1 MPAQSKQQQ
10 KLFGLA
16 LSVKRGDTPRSEV
29 SDDVLGIVDKMSEK
43 EIEDFASTDHKGLP
57 TKKEEIEQ
65 IIRERIKEMLN
76 TIIKEG
82 RAFIQAAKKAQ
93 QEGKTE
99 FEFNGKTYPIT
110 LKEEVI
116 TEMTDKEFV
125 GDQLVNGVGD
135 GILSR
140 SEFIKIISK
149 QTNFDKNKLGKVYDV
164 YLKLDGRQRVKL
176 DMTRNMDRF
185 LDKLGITES
194 IKENGDTMTE
204 KEIEDFAGTEHEG
217 LPKKVEQK
225 IREMAR
231 QTIREQMMG
240 EAKFNRGDMVRVI
253 DNPKYV
259 MDKKKFAGKSGYV
272 KNIMG
277 RDVMVKF
284 PNGRT
289 ILVDP
294 KDLEMNPNESVNEGM
309 VKIEVD
315 LFKNYNQRRPDKT
328 VPMKIDDKTTLSKLL
343 NHTTFKAMKQ
353 KYDYIELHY
362 GDKFLGS
369 AMDGR
374 DNWQFKKGRGL
385 QDTSFRESVNENT
398 VVSDI
403 RKKLG
408 SPPKGTDVR
417 DINGQIYVY
426 FHSKDSK
433 SKKYAERVKELLRK
447 DYRKTTALT
456 DLDKKNESTNEAK
469 KLKKVKTDKYGN
481 HLEPQFKKGDKVT
494 YLGNK
499 GVITGVNKES
509 SGVYSYNV
517 DYYKGNGRTKASNIF
532 NKGGE
537 LNFESVNEANGEFVT
552 FIEKDNGR
560 KKLLR
565 TSKSQRAANMFMRKH
580 MDSILNKSGIRSIGT
595 MSKDQWEKKE
605 AMYAENIKK
614 SDMKTVSKKEW
625 DRTHKDFKGMI
636 KGQPYMMWFDKQT
649 QSTVYGPVH
658 IKEVRQ
664 LKDPKKEMMVA
675 KKGKVKVIDKKDWN
689 KYKGKGYVVAE
700 NKQAEEL
707 WSQTIDMLDKNLS
720 KGYDPSK
727 IRNVNLISGTLQK
740 LFKGLP
746 QRNAMDMAT
755 TYNDYR
761 AGQKD
766 KKQTV
771 KNWVRIL
778 KKHQIKEASLSVIH
792 KAAKKGSYPVTVMAI
807 DTKKRKVVKQ
817 ELVKTPMAVPAAF
830 MMMQG
835 GYPEASISVEDAK
848 GQIIFKEKPLK

>member
-16 LSVKRGDTPRSEV
+16 LSVKRGDTSRSEV

-57 TKKEEIEQ
+57 TKKEEIEE

-76 TIIKEG
+76 PIMKEG
-82 RAFIQAAKKAQ
+82 RAFVQAAKKAQ

-116 TEMTDKEFV
+116 TEMSDKEFV

-140 SEFIKIISK
+140 NEFIKVISK
-149 QTNFDKNKLGKVYDV
+149 QTNFDKIKLGKVYDV

-176 DMTRNMDRF
+176 DITRNMDRF

-194 IKENGDTMTE
+194 INEVNYTDQTDMKSSVLKNN
-204 KEIEDFAGTEHEG
+204 KVSSLIDFKLWRWAIDNSVKLYKGIGQNYMFTDG
-217 LPKKVEQK
+217 IMSLGVNINKPATIVKKWGKVDSKLKQK
-225 IREMAR
+225 YIKDIRE
-231 QTIREQMMG
+231 
-240 EAKFNRGDMVRVI
+240 NR
-253 DNPKYV
+253 DNTEIK
-259 MDKKKFAGKSGYV
+259 M
-272 KNIMG
+272 
-277 RDVMVKF
+277 
-284 PNGRT
+284 
-289 ILVDP
+289 
-294 KDLEMNPNESVNEGM
+294 VNEEM
-309 VKIEVD
+309 IKIEVD
-315 LFKNYNQRRPDKT
+315 LFKQYNQRKPDRT
-328 VPMKIDDKTTLSKLL
+328 MPMKVDSKTPLSKLL
-343 NHTTFKAMKQ
+343 NHTTFKAMKS

-369 AMDGR
+369 AMAGT
-374 DNWQFKKGRGL
+374 DNWEFKKGRGL
-385 QDTSFRESVNENT
+385 KDTSFRESVNESFADPLEGFPQAYKDLLKKLQRSNDRSERFMLINKMN
-398 VVSDI
+398 VI
-403 RKKLG
+403 RKKL
-408 SPPKGTDVR
+408 
-417 DINGQIYVY
+417 
-426 FHSKDSK
+426 
-433 SKKYAERVKELLRK
+433 
-447 DYRKTTALT
+447 
-456 DLDKKNESTNEAK
+456 
-469 KLKKVKTDKYGN
+469 KLKPLTN
-481 HLEPQFKKGDKVT
+481 
-494 YLGNK
+494 
-499 GVITGVNKES
+499 
-509 SGVYSYNV
+509 
-517 DYYKGNGRTKASNIF
+517 
-532 NKGGE
+532 
-537 LNFESVNEANGEFVT
+537 ESVNEASGEFVT

-580 MDSILNKSGIRSIGT
+580 MDNLLNKSGIRSIGT

-614 SDMKTVSKKEW
+614 SDMKTVTKKEW
-625 DRTHKDFKGMI
+625 DRTHKDYKGMI
-636 KGQPYMMWFDKQT
+636 KGQPYMMWFDKKT

-658 IKEVRQ
+658 IKEDRQ

-675 KKGKVKVIDKKDWN
+675 KKGKVIVIDKKDWN
-689 KYKGKGYVVAE
+689 KYKAKGYIVAE

-707 WSQTIDMLDKNLS
+707 WSQTIDMLDKNLK

-727 IRNVNLISGTLQK
+727 IRNVNLIAGTLQK

-755 TYNDYR
+755 SYNDYK

-766 KKQTV
+766 KNQTV
-771 KNWVRIL
+771 KDWVRIL

-835 GYPEASISVEDAK
+835 GYPEASIEVEDAK
-848 GQIIFKEKPLK
+848 GQIIFKEKPIK

>member
-1 MPAQSKQQQ
+1 MPSTSKQQQ

-57 TKKEEIEQ
+57 TKKEEIEE
-65 IIRERIKEMLN
+65 IIRERIREMLN
-76 TIIKEG
+76 PIMKEG
-82 RAFIQAAKKAQ
+82 RAFVQAAKKAQ

-116 TEMTDKEFV
+116 TEMSDKEFV
-125 GDQLVNGVGD
+125 GDQLIAAGEGD
-135 GILSR
+135 LSR
-140 SEFIKIISK
+140 NEFIKVVSK
-149 QTNFDKNKLGKVYDV
+149 KTKLDKNMIGKVHDI

-176 DMTRNMDRF
+176 DTPRNMDRF
-185 LDKLGITES
+185 LDKLGMTES
-194 IKENGDTMTE
+194 IKENGDTME
-204 KEIEDFAGTEHEG
+204 REILSEE
-217 LPKKVEQK
+217 
-225 IREMAR
+225 
-231 QTIREQMMG
+231 
-240 EAKFNRGDMVRVI
+240 
-253 DNPKYV
+253 
-259 MDKKKFAGKSGYV
+259 
-272 KNIMG
+272 
-277 RDVMVKF
+277 
-284 PNGRT
+284 
-289 ILVDP
+289 
-294 KDLEMNPNESVNEGM
+294 M

-315 LFKNYNQRRPDKT
+315 MYKQYNQRKPDRT
-328 VPMKIDDKTTLSKLL
+328 MPMKIDSKTPLSKLL
-343 NHTTFKAMKQ
+343 NHTTFKAIKQ

-369 AMDGR
+369 AMAGT
-374 DNWQFKKGRGL
+374 DNWEFKKGRGL
-385 QDTSFRESVNENT
+385 KDTSF
-398 VVSDI
+398 
-403 RKKLG
+403 K
-408 SPPKGTDVR
+408 
-417 DINGQIYVY
+417 
-426 FHSKDSK
+426 
-433 SKKYAERVKELLRK
+433 
-447 DYRKTTALT
+447 
-456 DLDKKNESTNEAK
+456 
-469 KLKKVKTDKYGN
+469 
-481 HLEPQFKKGDKVT
+481 
-494 YLGNK
+494 
-499 GVITGVNKES
+499 
-509 SGVYSYNV
+509 
-517 DYYKGNGRTKASNIF
+517 
-532 NKGGE
+532 
-537 LNFESVNEANGEFVT
+537 ESVNEANGEFVT

-565 TSKSQRAANMFMRKH
+565 TSKSQRASNMFMRKH
-580 MDSILNKSGIRSIGT
+580 MDKLLSTSGIRSIGT

-605 AMYAENIKK
+605 AMYAENTKK
-614 SDMKTVSKKEW
+614 KALKTVTRKKW
-625 DRTHKDFKGMI
+625 NKTHRDFKTI
-636 KGQPYMMWFDKQT
+636 IDGQPYMTWYDEKT
-649 QSTVYGPVH
+649 HATVLGPVH
-658 IKEVRQ
+658 IKEARQ

-835 GYPEASISVEDAK
+835 GYPEASIAVEDAK
-848 GQIIFKEKPLK
+848 GQIIYKEEKQ

>member
-57 TKKEEIEQ
+57 TKKEEIEE
-65 IIRERIKEMLN
+65 IIREKIREMLN
-76 TIIKEG
+76 PIMKEG
-82 RAFIQAAKKAQ
+82 RAFVQAAKKAQ

-116 TEMTDKEFV
+116 TEMSDKEFV
-125 GDQLVNGVGD
+125 GDQLIAAGEGS
-135 GILSR
+135 LSR
-140 SEFIKIISK
+140 NEFIKVVSK
-149 QTNFDKNKLGKVYDV
+149 KTKLDKNMIGKVHDI

-176 DMTRNMDRF
+176 DTPRNMDRF

-194 IKENGDTMTE
+194 IKENGDTME
-204 KEIEDFAGTEHEG
+204 REI
-217 LPKKVEQK
+217 
-225 IREMAR
+225 
-231 QTIREQMMG
+231 
-240 EAKFNRGDMVRVI
+240 
-253 DNPKYV
+253 
-259 MDKKKFAGKSGYV
+259 
-272 KNIMG
+272 
-277 RDVMVKF
+277 
-284 PNGRT
+284 
-289 ILVDP
+289 
-294 KDLEMNPNESVNEGM
+294 VNEEM

-315 LFKNYNQRRPDKT
+315 MFKQFNQRKPDRT
-328 VPMKIDDKTTLSKLL
+328 MPMKIDSKTPLSKLL

-369 AMDGR
+369 AMAGT
-374 DNWQFKKGRGL
+374 DNWEFKKGRGL
-385 QDTSFRESVNENT
+385 KDTSFRESVNEATSWNE
-398 VVSDI
+398 DE
-403 RKKLG
+403 KAAWE
-408 SPPKGTDVR
+408 
-417 DINGQIYVY
+417 YVL
-426 FHSKDSK
+426 STGRNVAAKSK
-433 SKKYAERVKELLRK
+433 SKALR
-447 DYRKTTALT
+447 DYKNLFNQKLVTYSGWDNSVMLT
-456 DLDKKNESTNEAK
+456 KKGIDYLKKHGKSLGESVNENKINIDKKVTNIIKTRDFKEFVRYINSFYGK
-469 KLKKVKTDKYGN
+469 K
-481 HLEPQFKKGDKVT
+481 
-494 YLGNK
+494 
-499 GVITGVNKES
+499 
-509 SGVYSYNV
+509 GVYSSGKDVKEKDIMKALYKVFKRNNSYEWGYGDSV
-517 DYYKGNGRTKASNIF
+517 DRELVRDELMKMGILSN
-532 NKGGE
+532 KMYE
-537 LNFESVNEANGEFVT
+537 QEVNEANGEFVT

-605 AMYAENIKK
+605 AMYAENTKK
-614 SDMKTVSKKEW
+614 KPLKTVSRKKW
-625 DRTHKDFKGMI
+625 NKTHRDFKTI
-636 KGQPYMMWFDKQT
+636 IDGQPYMTWYDEKT
-649 QSTVYGPVH
+649 HATVLGPVQ
-658 IKEVRQ
+658 IKEDRQ

-689 KYKGKGYVVAE
+689 KYKSKGYIVAE
-700 NKQAEEL
+700 NKKAEEL

-727 IRNVNLISGTLQK
+727 IRNVNLIAGTLQK

-755 TYNDYR
+755 SYNDYK

-771 KNWVRIL
+771 KDWVRIL

-792 KAAKKGSYPVTVMAI
+792 KAAKQGSYPVTVMAI

-835 GYPEASISVEDAK
+835 GYPEASIAVEDAK
-848 GQIIFKEKPLK
+848 GQIIYKEEKQ

>member
-1 MPAQSKQQQ
+1 MPATSKQQQ

-57 TKKEEIEQ
+57 TKKEEIEE
-65 IIRERIKEMLN
+65 IIREKIREMLN
-76 TIIKEG
+76 PIMKEG
-82 RAFIQAAKKAQ
+82 RAFVQAAKKAQ

-116 TEMTDKEFV
+116 TEMSDKEFV

-140 SEFIKIISK
+140 NEFIKVISK
-149 QTNFDKNKLGKVYDV
+149 QTNFDKIKLGKVYDV

-176 DMTRNMDRF
+176 DITRNMDRF

-194 IKENGDTMTE
+194 INEINYIDKTDMKDSVLRSNKVATLIDLKLFRWAISNSVRFYKGIGQNYMFTDGIMSLGINLNKPYTIVKKWGKVDNKLKQKYIKDIRENIENGDTME
-204 KEIEDFAGTEHEG
+204 
-217 LPKKVEQK
+217 
-225 IREMAR
+225 
-231 QTIREQMMG
+231 
-240 EAKFNRGDMVRVI
+240 RG
-253 DNPKYV
+253 
-259 MDKKKFAGKSGYV
+259 
-272 KNIMG
+272 
-277 RDVMVKF
+277 
-284 PNGRT
+284 
-289 ILVDP
+289 
-294 KDLEMNPNESVNEGM
+294 SVNEGM

-315 LFKNYNQRRPDKT
+315 MFKQFNQRKPDRT
-328 VPMKIDDKTTLSKLL
+328 MSMKIDSKTPLSKLL

-369 AMDGR
+369 AMAGT
-374 DNWQFKKGRGL
+374 DNWEFRKGRGL
-385 QDTSFRESVNENT
+385 KDTSFRESVNEATSWNEDEKAAWEYVLST
-398 VVSDI
+398 G
-403 RKKLG
+403 RKVAAK
-408 SPPKGTDVR
+408 
-417 DINGQIYVY
+417 
-426 FHSKDSK
+426 SK
-433 SKKYAERVKELLRK
+433 SKALRDFK
-447 DYRKTTALT
+447 NLFNQKLVTWSGWDNAVMLTYKGQDY
-456 DLDKKNESTNEAK
+456 
-469 KLKKVKTDKYGN
+469 LKKHGKS
-481 HLEPQFKKGDKVT
+481 
-494 YLGNK
+494 LG
-499 GVITGVNKES
+499 
-509 SGVYSYNV
+509 
-517 DYYKGNGRTKASNIF
+517 
-532 NKGGE
+532 
-537 LNFESVNEANGEFVT
+537 ESVNEANGEFVT
-552 FIEKDNGR
+552 YIEKDNGR

-614 SDMKTVSKKEW
+614 SDMKTVTKKEW

-636 KGQPYMMWFDKQT
+636 KGQPYMMWYDKQT
-649 QSTVYGPVH
+649 HTTVYGPVH

-689 KYKGKGYVVAE
+689 KYKSKGYIVAE
-700 NKQAEEL
+700 NKKAEEL

-727 IRNVNLISGTLQK
+727 IRNVNLIAGTLQK

-755 TYNDYR
+755 SYNDYK

-771 KNWVRIL
+771 KDWVRIL

-830 MMMQG
+830 MMMRG
-835 GYPEASISVEDAK
+835 GYPEASIAVEDAK
-848 GQIIFKEKPLK
+848 GQIIYKEEKQ

>member
-57 TKKEEIEQ
+57 TKKEEIEE
-65 IIRERIKEMLN
+65 ILRERIREMLN
-76 TIIKEG
+76 PIIKEG
-82 RAFIQAAKKAQ
+82 RAFIQAAKKAKE
-93 QEGKTE
+93 EGKTE

-116 TEMTDKEFV
+116 TEMSDKEFV

-140 SEFIKIISK
+140 NEFIKVISK
-149 QTNFDKNKLGKVYDV
+149 QTNFDKIKLGKVYDV

-176 DMTRNMDRF
+176 DITRNMNRF
-185 LDKLGITES
+185 LDKLGISES
-194 IKENGDTMTE
+194 IKENGDTME
-204 KEIEDFAGTEHEG
+204 REIVNEGKDF
-217 LPKKVEQK
+217 KKVKKDKYGNHLEPQFK
-225 IREMAR
+225 KGDKVTYLGNKGVITHVNKEMGGAYSYDVSYTKGSGKTKASNIFNKDGK
-231 QTIREQMMG
+231 TIQ
-240 EAKFNRGDMVRVI
+240 
-253 DNPKYV
+253 
-259 MDKKKFAGKSGYV
+259 
-272 KNIMG
+272 
-277 RDVMVKF
+277 
-284 PNGRT
+284 
-289 ILVDP
+289 L
-294 KDLEMNPNESVNEGM
+294 ESVNEGM

-315 LFKNYNQRRPDKT
+315 MYKQYNQRKPDRT
-328 VPMKIDDKTTLSKLL
+328 MPMKIDSKTPLSKLL

-369 AMDGR
+369 AMAGT
-374 DNWQFKKGRGL
+374 DNWEFKKGRGL
-385 QDTSFRESVNENT
+385 KDTSFRESVNEATSWNEDEKAAWEYVLST
-398 VVSDI
+398 G
-403 RKKLG
+403 RKVAAK
-408 SPPKGTDVR
+408 
-417 DINGQIYVY
+417 
-426 FHSKDSK
+426 SK
-433 SKKYAERVKELLRK
+433 SKALR
-447 DYRKTTALT
+447 DYKNLFNQKLVTWDGFDNSVMLT
-456 DLDKKNESTNEAK
+456 KNGEDY
-469 KLKKVKTDKYGN
+469 LKKHGKS
-481 HLEPQFKKGDKVT
+481 
-494 YLGNK
+494 LG
-499 GVITGVNKES
+499 
-509 SGVYSYNV
+509 
-517 DYYKGNGRTKASNIF
+517 
-532 NKGGE
+532 
-537 LNFESVNEANGEFVT
+537 ESVNEANGEFVVYV
-552 FIEKDNGR
+552 EKDNGR
-560 KKLLR
+560 KKLLH
-565 TSKSQRAANMFMRKH
+565 TKKSQRAANMFMSKN
-580 MDSILNKSGIRSIGT
+580 MDKILNKSGIRSIGS

-605 AMYAENIKK
+605 AQFAENIKK

-636 KGQPYMMWFDKQT
+636 KGQPYMMWFDKKT

-700 NKQAEEL
+700 NKKAEEL

-720 KGYDPSK
+720 KGYDPTK
-727 IRNVNLISGTLQK
+727 IRNVNLIAGTLQK

-746 QRNAMDMAT
+746 QRYAMDMADS
-755 TYNDYR
+755 YNEYKR
-761 AGQKD
+761 GNKN
-766 KKQTV
+766 KNQTV
-771 KNWVRIL
+771 KDWVRIL

-835 GYPEASISVEDAK
+835 GYPEASIAVEDAK
-848 GQIIFKEKPLK
+848 GKIIFKENPLK

>member
-125 GDQLVNGVGD
+125 GDQLVNGVGE

-185 LDKLGITES
+185 LDKFGITES
-194 IKENGDTMTE
+194 IKENGDTME
-204 KEIEDFAGTEHEG
+204 KEI
-217 LPKKVEQK
+217 
-225 IREMAR
+225 
-231 QTIREQMMG
+231 
-240 EAKFNRGDMVRVI
+240 
-253 DNPKYV
+253 
-259 MDKKKFAGKSGYV
+259 
-272 KNIMG
+272 
-277 RDVMVKF
+277 
-284 PNGRT
+284 
-289 ILVDP
+289 
-294 KDLEMNPNESVNEGM
+294 VNEEM

-315 LFKNYNQRRPDKT
+315 MYKQYNQRKPDRT
-328 VPMKIDDKTTLSKLL
+328 MPMKIDSKTPLSKLL

-353 KYDYIELHY
+353 KYHYIELHY

-369 AMDGR
+369 AMAGR

-385 QDTSFRESVNENT
+385 QDTSFRESVNE
-398 VVSDI
+398 VS
-403 RKKLG
+403 
-408 SPPKGTDVR
+408 
-417 DINGQIYVY
+417 
-426 FHSKDSK
+426 
-433 SKKYAERVKELLRK
+433 
-447 DYRKTTALT
+447 
-456 DLDKKNESTNEAK
+456 
-469 KLKKVKTDKYGN
+469 
-481 HLEPQFKKGDKVT
+481 
-494 YLGNK
+494 
-499 GVITGVNKES
+499 
-509 SGVYSYNV
+509 
-517 DYYKGNGRTKASNIF
+517 
-532 NKGGE
+532 
-537 LNFESVNEANGEFVT
+537 GEFVT

-605 AMYAENIKK
+605 AMYAENTKK
-614 SDMKTVSKKEW
+614 KALKTVTRKKW
-625 DRTHKDFKGMI
+625 NKTHRDFKTI
-636 KGQPYMMWFDKQT
+636 IDGQPYMTWYDEKT
-649 QSTVYGPVH
+649 HATVLGPVH

-727 IRNVNLISGTLQK
+727 IRNVNLIAGTLQK

-835 GYPEASISVEDAK
+835 GYPEASIAVEDAK